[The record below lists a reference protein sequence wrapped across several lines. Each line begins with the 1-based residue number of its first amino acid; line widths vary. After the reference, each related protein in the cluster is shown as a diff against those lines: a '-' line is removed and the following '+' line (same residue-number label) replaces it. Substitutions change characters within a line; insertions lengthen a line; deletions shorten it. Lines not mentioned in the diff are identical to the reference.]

1 MQRLEQQIGII
12 LCQKQD
18 RQKQLI
24 EPGRQLLRHA
34 RQMLSVMMH
43 SVRYR
48 KAASAGGFGESGVV
62 MGCMI
67 DA

>member
-48 KAASAGGFGESGVV
+48 KAASAGGSESPGL
-62 MGCMI
+62 
-67 DA
+67 